1 MRKVLRRVEAD
12 KVRSLLKTIVHRRK
26 FLETQAAARREAA
39 GAPAIMVEG
48 TEGLHI
54 DISKSTPP
62 GSLSNSPSS
71 PTFGTRANLPQA
83 GSDDPRFSLGSG
95 AVYQRQSTSAEVY
108 FSPSL
113 LRQDPS
119 LTLHLL
125 SPSRIGRNLISRRRP
140 GGGLE
145 AFLVSFM
152 DFVFTMDFGH
162 SNLVSL
168 EGLFLFPFRAL
179 AMQASAIR
187 RRNGRSARALNL
199 VAVWPPS
206 NLDGDS
212 ISAGQ
217 PLSSISIQGQPS
229 PNLRVVPGSHR
240 SPSPLV
246 RPPPRAQPSPFHSP
260 AARSN
265 RGATRGDRNT
275 TG

>member
-1 MRKVLRRVEAD
+1 
-12 KVRSLLKTIVHRRK
+12 
-26 FLETQAAARREAA
+26 
-39 GAPAIMVEG
+39 MVEG

-140 GGGLE
+140 GGLE

-168 EGLFLFPFRAL
+168 EGLFFVSLSRARY
-179 AMQASAIR
+179 ASFGHQAEER
-187 RRNGRSARALNL
+187 RRNGRRARALNL

-212 ISAGQ
+212 ISASQ

-229 PNLRVVPGSHR
+229 PNLRVFPGSHR

-246 RPPPRAQPSPFHSP
+246 CPPPRAQPSPFHSP